1 MKHIR
6 KLYEHLGVDKYYKDY
21 GNQYKNPHSQQI
33 EALIIKNK
41 NTLDYSAVLDFC
53 AGGGEISWVLQ
64 ELGYSNFT
72 GSDPYTHQLYK
83 KNLTQKCYQWSFDDV
98 IKGKSE
104 GKYSCI
110 ICSFAMHLCDE
121 QKLYP
126 LVIQLFQHS
135 KSLVILTPHK
145 RPELEHINGVE
156 LDFID
161 YAFTEKGKKVFLKHY
176 TYSF

>member
-21 GNQYKNPHSQQI
+21 GNQYQNPHSQQI
-33 EALIIKNK
+33 EELIIKNK

-64 ELGYSNFT
+64 ELGYSNFI

-83 KNLTQKCYQWSFDDV
+83 KNLTQKCYQCSFDDV

-156 LDFID
+156 LDFVD